1 MARYAATQHA
11 IEKGL
16 DQVAPDA
23 GVTLLDDWIE
33 QLNGADKPGVSGV
46 TKDLER
52 LKAEL
57 GKSSPKGDA
66 VLKLV
71 GKLGA
76 ATTKLAGAAE
86 GTNGDKLR
94 QLGEALSNAGQAH
107 GADEDEA
114 ND

>member
-16 DQVAPDA
+16 DQVAPEA

-33 QLNGADKPGVSGV
+33 QLNGANKPGVAGV
-46 TKDLER
+46 AKNLER

-57 GKSSPKGDA
+57 GKGAPKADA

-71 GKLGA
+71 HKRGA
-76 ATTKLAGAAE
+76 ATTKLADAAE
-86 GTNGDKLR
+86 GTNGEKLR
-94 QLGEALSNAGQAH
+94 TLGEALTNAGQPHDAEE
-107 GADEDEA
+107 GEA